1 MPLKL
6 LIFSS
11 ALLCLSLNVVHAE
24 DDYNFEFEDTDS
36 QEKSDTGGG
45 DGGDDLTF
53 DDPVD
58 VDSRGGK
65 GPSTQPSSG
74 GGGALPSFLQKS
86 KDSERVATQTQK
98 KLTTQ
103 ELAAIRKAE
112 NKRVWVWQRRPFLK
126 SERFELNTLI
136 AQNINEPLVSFY
148 TLGAQ
153 ANYYLNEQMAIGL
166 RGTYTL
172 NLETSTFDDVIQD
185 YQVFPQ
191 VSRPIWSG
199 SLNFQYVPLYG
210 KMSMFQ
216 TWIFPWELSVR
227 GGAGWIQ
234 TFIDGHVLV
243 TLGATQQFFLN
254 RWLAFNIDLDYQVF
268 QEAISANSNEG
279 MLLSNL
285 TFGAGLSIY
294 FPLDFEYKELK

>member
-58 VDSRGGK
+58 VNSGGGK
-65 GPSTQPSSG
+65 GSSTQPSSG

-98 KLTTQ
+98 KLTPQ

-191 VSRPIWSG
+191 VSRPIWSV

-243 TLGATQQFFLN
+243 TLGATQQFFLS
-254 RWLAFNIDLDYQVF
+254 RWFAFNIDLDYQVF
-268 QEAISANSNEG
+268 QEAIAANSNEG

>member
-11 ALLCLSLNVVHAE
+11 ALLCLSLTVAHAE
-24 DDYNFEFEDTDS
+24 DDYNFEFEDNDS
-36 QEKSDTGGG
+36 QEESNTDQGGG
-45 DGGDDLTF
+45 EDDLTF

-58 VDSRGGK
+58 VDSGG
-65 GPSTQPSSG
+65 SG
-74 GGGALPSFLQKS
+74 GTSPTNSGGGALPSFLQKS
-86 KDSERVATQTQK
+86 KDSERVNNQPQK
-98 KLTTQ
+98 KLTPK
-103 ELAAIRKAE
+103 ELAAIREAE

-126 SERFELNTLI
+126 SERFELNTNI

-191 VSRPIWSG
+191 VSRPIWSS
-199 SLNFQYVPLYG
+199 SLNFQYIPLYG
-210 KMSMFQ
+210 KLSMFQ

-268 QEAISANSNEG
+268 QEVIAANSNEG

-285 TFGAGLSIY
+285 TLGVGFSVY